1 MDTTRVAVLGAK
13 GRMGAQTC
21 EAVTG
26 ATDLELVAALD
37 IGDSAADAA
46 AAGAQVLVDFTAPSV
61 TEANVHDA
69 LDAGLSVVVG
79 TTGWN
84 DESLGRVAKHLA
96 DLNVNRDAE
105 SQLGV
110 LIAPN
115 FAMSAVLAMK
125 FAAIAAPLFESV
137 EIVELHHPD
146 KLDAPSGTALKTAAG
161 VAAARAA
168 AGVGNPPDATESG
181 HEARGMAVDGIPVHA
196 VRLRGLVAHEEVL
209 FGNPGEQLTIRT
221 DCFDR
226 ISFMPGVV
234 LGIREVLKHPGLTV
248 GLENYLPGLT

>member
-1 MDTTRVAVLGAK
+1 
-13 GRMGAQTC
+13 MGAQTC

-26 ATDLELVAALD
+26 AADLELVAALD
-37 IGDSAADAA
+37 IGDTVADAA
-46 AAGAQVLVDFTAPSV
+46 AAGAQVLVDFTAPAV
-61 TEANVHDA
+61 TEANVHEA

-84 DESLGRVAKHLA
+84 SDSLGRVAKHLA
-96 DLNVNRDAE
+96 DLNAGRAADK
-105 SQLGV
+105 QLGV
-110 LIAPN
+110 LVAPN

-146 KLDAPSGTALKTAAG
+146 KLDAPSGTAMKTAAG

-226 ISFMPGVV
+226 ISFMPGVL
-234 LGIREVLKHPGLTV
+234 LGIREVLRHPGLTV

>member
-1 MDTTRVAVLGAK
+1 MDLTRVAVLGAK

-21 EAVTG
+21 AAV
-26 ATDLELVAALD
+26 ADAADMALVAALD
-37 IGDSAADAA
+37 IGDAISDAA
-46 AAGAQVLVDFTAPSV
+46 KAGAQVLVDFTAPAV
-61 TEANVHDA
+61 TEENVHQA

-79 TTGWN
+79 TTGWTA
-84 DESLGRVAKHLA
+84 DSLSRVEEHLA
-96 DLNVNRDAE
+96 QLNVSRPADA
-105 SQLGV
+105 QLGV

-137 EIVELHHPD
+137 EIIELHHPD

-161 VAAARAA
+161 VAAARSA
-168 AGVGNPPDATESG
+168 AGVGSPPDATESG
-181 HEARGMAVDGIPVHA
+181 REARGMAVAGIPIHA

-226 ISFMPGVV
+226 VSFMPGVL
-234 LGIREVLKHPGLTV
+234 LGVREVLRHPGLTV
-248 GLENYLPGLT
+248 GLENYLPGLA